1 MITFLVAV
9 LRVECHF
16 NILKLGFNVDLR
28 RHTNE
33 CEGSTNI
40 GARVGGLLTHMELK
54 LQISFEDLKI
64 FLSKFRTNFNFIV
77 CWSNPKKKKKTIL
90 VYIDHF
96 FVGELG
102 RVPICHHGLPLAPK
116 LVGNKETEGTPGS
129 RA

>member
-1 MITFLVAV
+1 MILNTFEVDIANKYRSKN
-9 LRVECHF
+9 LRYF
-16 NILKLGFNVDLR
+16 GANFGNPQILWF
-28 RHTNE
+28 
-33 CEGSTNI
+33 
-40 GARVGGLLTHMELK
+40 VGP
-54 LQISFEDLKI
+54 ISKEEI
-64 FLSKFRTNFNFIV
+64 I
-77 CWSNPKKKKKTIL
+77 